1 MFGFKKKPEND
12 IWQYHVKTIMSDS
25 EKNIHESNAIYYVT
39 KVFDDFPISH
49 PVFHKGGVE
58 APGGGKK
65 SSALR
70 SLTVK
75 QACKFAKKHKLVLEV
90 DPDDKEIFQYVKEH
104 LPRELWEYDT
114 CTKYARFN

>member
-12 IWQYHVKTIMSDS
+12 IWQYHVDTVVSGS
-25 EKNIHESNAIYYVT
+25 EKDIRESNAIYSVI

-49 PVFHKGGVE
+49 PVFFKGGDE
-58 APGGGKK
+58 ALGGGK
-65 SSALR
+65 SSEMR
-70 SLTVK
+70 PLTVK

-104 LPRELWEYDT
+104 LPRELWKYNT
-114 CTKYARFN
+114 CTKYAKFN